1 MTRPAFVP
9 AARTAEQNTWG
20 WEVTVETV
28 LSAPCKIYAERPRLA
43 GDLLREGRRRPD
55 ETYLVQGERRLSFA
69 EHEAAVAAL
78 RSRLE
83 SAGAGTGEC
92 VLILGANAIE
102 LVVTFWAVL
111 RSGAVAVM
119 GNAWW
124 SQAELESA
132 VDLVRPRIVVCD
144 AKREAL
150 VGRSRPRLSYDEVR
164 ETTPSS
170 PRQLDRPSAQL
181 TEDAEAVV
189 IFTSGTTGHARAA
202 VLSGRGIVA
211 GVQNLLVVSRR
222 LPGQA
227 RVAPPSVSLLSLPLF
242 HIGGLQQIL
251 VAMATG
257 GTLVF
262 SEGRFS
268 AAETVAVLQRENVKV
283 WSAVPAMLS
292 RVVAYL
298 EATGG
303 EVPSLRT
310 LGIGGAAVSEGLRER
325 ARAAFPQARSGIGVT
340 WGLTEAGGAVTT
352 GVGPEV
358 EARPGCVGRMLPT
371 SEVRVAGR
379 GEDGTGELLV
389 RSPSVMLRYHGTG
402 DSPIDEDRW
411 LRSGDIG
418 RVDADGYVYVTD
430 RLKDVIIRGG
440 ENIAA
445 RRVEDEISALPE
457 VAEVAVI
464 GLPDEV
470 LGELVGAVLVLK
482 PGCALDPDAMSRILR
497 IRLAHFE
504 VPSQWWVYP
513 GELPKNAT
521 GKVMK
526 SALRDEWTASD
537 EWRRG
542 TSGSA

>member
-1 MTRPAFVP
+1 MTRPAFLP
-9 AARTAEQNTWG
+9 AAGAAEQNVWG
-20 WEVTVETV
+20 SEVTVETV
-28 LSAPCKIYAERPRLA
+28 LSAPCTVYAERPRRV
-43 GDLLREGRRRPD
+43 GDLIREGRRRPD
-55 ETYLVQGERRLSFA
+55 DTYLVQGERRLSFA
-69 EHEAAVAAL
+69 EHEAAVAAV

-83 SAGAGTGEC
+83 SAGARTGDR

-124 SQAELESA
+124 SQAELEPA
-132 VDLVRPRIVVCD
+132 LDLARPRIVVCD

-150 VGRSRPRLSYDEVR
+150 LSPGRPRLSYDEVR
-164 ETTPSS
+164 EIMASA
-170 PRQLDRPSAQL
+170 PRQPDRPSAQL
-181 TEDAEAVV
+181 DEDAEAVV

-202 VLSGRGIVA
+202 ALSGRGIVA

-227 RVAPPSVSLLSLPLF
+227 RPGSPTVSLLSLPLF

-292 RVVAYL
+292 RVVAHL

-310 LGIGGAAVSEGLRER
+310 LGIGGAAVPEGLRER

-352 GVGPEV
+352 GAGAEV
-358 EARPGCVGRMLPT
+358 ESRPGCVGRMLPT
-371 SEVRVAGR
+371 SEVIVAGDS
-379 GEDGTGELLV
+379 EDGTGELLV
-389 RSPSVMLRYHGTG
+389 RSPSVMIRYYGTG
-402 DSPIDEDRW
+402 DSPVDADRW

-418 RVDADGYVYVTD
+418 RIDADGYVYVTD

-482 PGCALDPDAMSRILR
+482 PGFTLDPDAMARRLR
-497 IRLAHFE
+497 TRLAHFE

-513 GELPKNAT
+513 GELPKNAA
-521 GKVMK
+521 GKVVK
-526 SALRDEWTASD
+526 PTLRDEW
-537 EWRRG
+537 RRS
-542 TSGSA
+542 TSGSP